1 MKKGKAFAIFLIGLV
16 LGVLGAAGV
25 YFLTVGQ
32 VAWEIY
38 LEEELIPSAVTVI
51 SAVGALAVVAIPIIN
66 RVSLELNKFGAATND
81 IRQTVELGKKTDGAL
96 EAQDKLIADAIAAQD
111 EKIADAIAAQDEK
124 IAAFGKDFEDLKR
137 LINERT
143 VPLVSS
149 IENTEKIVR
158 LGFCNLNEVVE
169 KGYAVEI
176 QRVGKEVGKNEEG
189 KEAAEA

>member
-111 EKIADAIAAQDEK
+111 EKIA
-124 IAAFGKDFEDLKR
+124 AFGKDFEDLKR